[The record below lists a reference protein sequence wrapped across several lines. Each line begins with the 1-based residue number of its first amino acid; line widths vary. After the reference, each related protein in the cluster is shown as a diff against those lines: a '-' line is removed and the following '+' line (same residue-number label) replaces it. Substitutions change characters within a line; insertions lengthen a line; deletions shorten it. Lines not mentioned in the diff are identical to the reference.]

1 MSTEIETVSELE
13 GGAVEMPILTL
24 LRSQALRD
32 ALKATADQAE
42 DLSEEQ
48 REELFFKVDQ
58 RRKAFEDSVL
68 NVDEEDDLHYMFAVM
83 YIELKSSWILMNN
96 QINYGMVKSGECDMV
111 TMYSA
116 ALTSQLLYELEP
128 MLRQTDVSKIT
139 DFLAEPMEQVNPK
152 Q

>member
-96 QINYGMVKSGECDMV
+96 QINYGMIKSGECDMV
-111 TMYSA
+111 TMYRA

-139 DFLAEPMEQVNPK
+139 DFLAEPMEQVSS
-152 Q
+152 

>member
-1 MSTEIETVSELE
+1 MGTEVDTINETDSS
-13 GGAVEMPILTL
+13 GAQMPILKL
-24 LRSQALRD
+24 LRSQNLRD

-42 DLSEEQ
+42 DLSEDQ
-48 REELFFKVDQ
+48 REDLFLKVDQ
-58 RRKAFEDSVL
+58 RRKAFEESVL
-68 NVDEEDDLHYMFAVM
+68 NVDEEGDLHYMFAVM

-152 Q
+152 